1 MNQTFSWPALQ
12 RILREQLPPEDFRA
26 WILPLRLVLDE
37 ERRIVLDAPNDRFV
51 RILEESYR
59 FTIDAAVKDQF
70 GEGYSVEISAAQLA
84 LGGMSLSANTPNQAS
99 VNARAALASTARE
112 AARANGQHAQAASGS
127 AGARIEARRSRVAE
141 AALVATASPNTTS
154 STSAPM
160 APGDALKATTA
171 DPGARLSQGSDGD
184 GSSETGATG
193 NGASSTRGQVAGRTT
208 GGLGAWAPA
217 GPVGQEPRTDS
228 LRSEPP
234 RFNPKYRFSN
244 FVVGDS
250 NQFACAAAR
259 AVAESPGQS
268 YNPLFL
274 YGGVGLGKTHLLH
287 AIAQEILHE
296 QPGLQVH
303 YISAEQFLNELIN
316 SIRFDRMPLFRERY
330 RSIDVLLI
338 DDIQFLANKERTQ
351 EEFFHT
357 FNALY
362 TAEKQIILSSD
373 ASPKDIP
380 TLEERLRSRFEWGL
394 ITDIQPP
401 DLETKVAILRRKAA
415 LRRCNL
421 DDEVALF
428 IASQV
433 RSNVR
438 ELEGL
443 LNRAI
448 AFSSMTGRPLDI
460 DLATETL
467 KEILPQTDS
476 RRNAAEIVRAVSK
489 AYGLKVSEIKSRN
502 KAHQISFPRQV
513 AMYLC
518 KQLTDLS
525 FPEIG
530 KQFSNKHHSTVMHSV
545 EKITKLRK
553 EDAELDRLIERLV
566 LQLR

>member
-1 MNQTFSWPALQ
+1 MNPSFTWPSVQ
-12 RILREQLPPEDFRA
+12 RCLREGFSADDFRT
-26 WILPLRLVLDE
+26 WIRPLRLVAE
-37 ERRIVLDAPNDRFV
+37 EQQKIVLEAPNDRFV
-51 RILEESYR
+51 GILEESYR
-59 FTIDAAVKDQF
+59 ERIDGLIGRTFGDFFHLEIYSRQLVLDGTLLDANGLKPADALLAPRVEARTTPTAKAALLATDPRRTDLQ
-70 GEGYSVEISAAQLA
+70 SARFRDT
-84 LGGMSLSANTPNQAS
+84 GSLYPGPLDKGSLQTARSRRAPSGQADFSANPS
-99 VNARAALASTARE
+99 D
-112 AARANGQHAQAASGS
+112 GQTNTSG
-127 AGARIEARRSRVAE
+127 
-141 AALVATASPNTTS
+141 LNTTS
-154 STSAPM
+154 TQSTSPVQAPR
-160 APGDALKATTA
+160 TA
-171 DPGARLSQGSDGD
+171 QD
-184 GSSETGATG
+184 GSSSVNRREQ
-193 NGASSTRGQVAGRTT
+193 SRGTEGTN
-208 GGLGAWAPA
+208 LPAPS
-217 GPVGQEPRTDS
+217 VSRID
-228 LRSEPP
+228 PP
-234 RFNPKYRFSN
+234 LFNPKYRFSN

-287 AIAQEILHE
+287 AVGQEIQHR
-296 QPGLQVH
+296 QPHLRVH

-316 SIRFDRMPLFRERY
+316 SIRFDRMPIFRERY

-401 DLETKVAILRRKAA
+401 DLETKIAILRRKAA
-415 LRRCNL
+415 LRQCDL
-421 DDEVALF
+421 DDEVAMF
-428 IASQV
+428 IAKQV

-443 LNRAI
+443 LNRAM
-448 AFSSMTGRPLDI
+448 AFSSMTGRPLDFE
-460 DLATETL
+460 LASETL
-467 KEILPQTDS
+467 KEILPQADS
-476 RRNAAEIVRAVSK
+476 RRNAAEIIRTVAK
-489 AYGLKVSEIKSRN
+489 TYGLKVSEIKSRN
-502 KAHQISFPRQV
+502 KAKQISFPRQV

-518 KQLTDLS
+518 KHLTDLS

-530 KQFSNKHHSTVMHSV
+530 KQFANKHHSTVMHSV
-545 EKITKLRK
+545 DKISKLRQ
-553 EDAELDRLIERLV
+553 DDSELDRAIERLI